1 MGEDQL
7 KYVSGEFEGYFYTHQ
22 KMPMGEL
29 EKLPGGN
36 THQVYIYR
44 GELKNYSLLDNYKP
58 EEHLNREGLL
68 LHNVTNIQL
77 SNSSGSEK
85 RIYDFDQLV
94 LKNVQVPQSW
104 ELDGKTYG
112 IIQGSLVGKIKKQ
125 ANPSIGNSPENIPP
139 PPTIPPK
146 EPEKKWWKT
155 VPPIVGGT
163 NPTPP
168 IGGSNRRGCLSWF
181 WDVLKWL
188 LLILLLILL
197 WKCCKSCNE
206 NSSGSDPISVDSAC
220 LVTKDSLLHVIDS
233 LSNQIKEVE
242 ERSDSLSDEL
252 IERVDSAGGKVGA
265 ITVSLMWNTTD
276 DADLALELPS
286 GKKIW
291 YGRQKDNAI
300 DGLLDI
306 DDNSSSSIST
316 NRPKENIYINNPQR
330 GRYRVK
336 IKWFRNRSRNESMDL
351 FFLVRVNGENIYT
364 SPVTIYEVGSEQTY
378 YEFEY

>member
-44 GELKNYSLLDNYKP
+44 GELKNYSLLDDYKP
-58 EEHLNREGLL
+58 EEHINREGLL

-168 IGGSNRRGCLSWF
+168 IGGSNRRGCLSWL
-181 WDVLKWL
+181 WDLLKW
-188 LLILLLILL
+188 ILLLLL
-197 WKCCKSCNE
+197 LLLLYKACTKNDGSNLCCIE
-206 NSSGSDPISVDSAC
+206 NQEKIREN
-220 LVTKDSLLHVIDS
+220 DSLLKKIDS
-233 LSNQIKEVE
+233 LENKIKIDDSLRNKIEEEDKIQEEINDVSEQIFFYGNSDKIRKYSENSIKE
-242 ERSDSLSDEL
+242 L
-252 IERVDSAGGKVGA
+252 IGILNRNPN
-265 ITVSLMWNTTD
+265 LN
-276 DADLALELPS
+276 LEIQGHTNGSNPNYK
-286 GKKIW
+286 G
-291 YGRQKDNAI
+291 
-300 DGLLDI
+300 LDI
-306 DDNSSSSIST
+306 RRAEKVKEILIDNGISPSRLTTVGMGSSMMIVSEDSREFDPWG
-316 NRPKENIYINNPQR
+316 NQYNMNM
-330 GRYRVK
+330 RVEIK
-336 IKWFRNRSRNESMDL
+336 ILK
-351 FFLVRVNGENIYT
+351 
-364 SPVTIYEVGSEQTY
+364 
-378 YEFEY
+378 